1 MATPLRVLLDGDAMG
16 RGSGYRGMGTYARNL
31 CLGLD
36 ADPSL
41 DLTVLSGRGAETPEG
56 TAGRR
61 ALRVA
66 PNRWAEREHDLL
78 VPFDIAFSPAQVFM
92 SPGNH
97 PPRRSRIPVV
107 QTLHDVYPLT
117 DPTAPEW
124 ERRHWLGRRDRWKR
138 VESIVAVS
146 EFTADAGSEALGIDR
161 SAITVIPHGVD
172 PAFRPADPSDDPGGR
187 SDSPG
192 GPSGPSGGRGDGR
205 AGHLLFV
212 GEYDPRKRH
221 SLAFE
226 VIGHLADRPV
236 VLKVAG
242 QVAPWNAAKIS
253 ALVAAAP
260 RPDRVELLGY
270 VPLPELVRLYQ
281 GARAVLI
288 TSSYE
293 GFGFPA
299 LEAMACG
306 TPVVAFDNTAT
317 AEVVRGAGLLVPDG
331 DVRAM
336 TEAVRTI
343 LDDDE
348 TRSRLCRSGLE
359 RAAEYTWA
367 RSVARHGDVLRRTA
381 GRS

>member
-1 MATPLRVLLDGDAMG
+1 MAPSASAPRADGPPSMAAPLRVLLDGDALG

-31 CLGLD
+31 CLGLN

-41 DLTVLSGRGAETPEG
+41 ELAVLRGRGAALPEG
-56 TAGRR
+56 TTNRR
-61 ALRVA
+61 ALRIA
-66 PNRWAEREHDLL
+66 PDRWAEQEHDLL
-78 VPFDIAFSPAQVFM
+78 IPFDIARSSAQVFM

-97 PPRRSRIPVV
+97 PPRSSRVPVV

-117 DPTAPEW
+117 DPSAPEW
-124 ERRHWLGRRDRWKR
+124 ERRNWLGRRDRWNR

-146 EFTADAGSEALGIDR
+146 EFTADAGCEALGIDR
-161 SAITVIPHGVD
+161 SRITVIPHGVE
-172 PAFRPADPSDDPGGR
+172 PVFRPAPPCTDPQ
-187 SDSPG
+187 
-192 GPSGPSGGRGDGR
+192 SGQQPPY
-205 AGHLLFV
+205 LLFV

-221 SLAFE
+221 SMAFE
-226 VIGHLADRPV
+226 VIGHLAADSPI

-242 QVAPWNAAKIS
+242 QVAPWNAAKIT
-253 ALVAAAP
+253 ALVADAP

-281 GARAVLI
+281 EAAAVLI

-299 LEAMACG
+299 LEAMACA

-317 AEVVRGAGLLVPDG
+317 SEVVRGAGLLVPDG
-331 DVRAM
+331 DVQAM
-336 TEAVRTI
+336 TEAVRTV
-343 LDDDE
+343 LDDGA
-348 TRSRLCRSGLE
+348 TRSRLSLAGVS

-367 RSVARHGDVLRRTA
+367 RSIALHAEVLRRTA
-381 GRS
+381 SRS